1 MSADPESALAVKE
14 AVTMHKVLLVD
25 DHEEIRRLM
34 RIALGKQFDV
44 IEAGTG
50 DEALE
55 MIRQERPH
63 LVLLDIM
70 MPGGLDGLDVLKI
83 VKSTP
88 ELADTLVVMLTA
100 RGQNRDQEAGIA
112 GGADGYFIKP
122 FSPLMLRDFIRDM
135 LRFHPR
141 VPR

>member
-1 MSADPESALAVKE
+1 
-14 AVTMHKVLLVD
+14 MHKVLLVD

-34 RIALGKQFDV
+34 RIALGKEFDV

-112 GGADGYFIKP
+112 RGADGYFIKP
-122 FSPLMLRDFIRDM
+122 FSPLTLRDFIRDM

-141 VPR
+141 VSR

>member
-1 MSADPESALAVKE
+1 
-14 AVTMHKVLLVD
+14 MHKVLLVD

-34 RIALGKQFDV
+34 RIALGKEYDV

-50 DEALE
+50 EEALE
-55 MIRQERPH
+55 MIRRERPH

-70 MPGGLDGLDVLKI
+70 MPGALDGLEVLDI

-88 ELADTLVVMLTA
+88 ELEDTLVVMLTA

-112 GGADGYFIKP
+112 RGADGYFIKP
-122 FSPLMLRDFIRDM
+122 FSPLMLRDFIRDK

-141 VPR
+141 ASR